1 MAMPQTQ
8 CRQPSVEA
16 NADNDDLVER
26 EVSSTPLQPT
36 PTDEAQDSE
45 ANNFDGAQES
55 GVSSPSINAST
66 YHERRIARK
75 PVPGMSKSSHRYA
88 FHAIPQ
94 TGLDQASRSPY
105 EESRPRKIYWL
116 IPTMTMGLFLLGLGM
131 AIGHHFFLQSLH
143 NKTVSNQVWINRYS
157 LAMAFVVKF
166 SFAAAIST
174 AYVQRLW
181 YSLQHTKHGVTV
193 QAIDALFT
201 VQESLIKLFTAD
213 LWRSAFLAALMAI
226 IIWLIPLAALISPTA
241 LSVGSLTRSSKLLD
255 CVVPT
260 LRMRDQDWQAYGMA
274 LSLSTVSYTA
284 TSYSPSMTTRR
295 LVGST
300 CQGGQPLDWTS
311 PCGSNCSYEVS
322 FIAPSIKCSRTPDI
336 DDPEAPWTLSQPSYS
351 DGSSYWFSGY
361 GSGYNYSF
369 ADEQTLY
376 DPLYYAGLNDHTS
389 QFWVGVSDVFSPV
402 LSETQSVEQGLNIHV
417 YVCDFMNSSYR
428 VRTKYVDGQQ
438 TNELLNISHVNRVD
452 LSSKAWNNEGPG
464 GAGPIDSNG
473 IRQDM
478 SPDAL
483 DLASVYQTMISMIN
497 GSIIRDPREEL
508 VDQTTISLVPTLIT
522 QYNGSTQYGQA
533 ELAVPHLE
541 IGPLIEELSHNISIS
556 LLSEPRLQVTNTS
569 TTSCATSVTST
580 VWKYSALP
588 LIAAYASAVGLTI
601 LCLVVGAHA
610 MLSSGAVRDKAFS
623 TVVRTTRTSELDVL
637 GSSPDN
643 GALPLAPGAE
653 KIRLVLSSGEARAA
667 FRLSKQSTKC

>member
-201 VQESLIKLFTAD
+201 VQESLIKLFTGRPVAISFPCCPDGDYYLAHTIGSPNLSHSAVCGLTNAVIQTVGLRRAD
-213 LWRSAFLAALMAI
+213 PSDEGPGLA
-226 IIWLIPLAALISPTA
+226 
-241 LSVGSLTRSSKLLD
+241 SL
-255 CVVPT
+255 C
-260 LRMRDQDWQAYGMA
+260 
-274 LSLSTVSYTA
+274 
-284 TSYSPSMTTRR
+284 
-295 LVGST
+295 T

-322 FIAPSIKCSRTPDI
+322 FIAPSIRCTRTPDI

-653 KIRLVLSSGEARAA
+653 KIRLMLSSGEARAA